1 MKAEDTLII
10 ITDAFERLAKDLA
23 DGHSEQL
30 TRYLAFTGRFHHYS
44 VGNIMLIWSQR
55 PDATRVAGFQAWRKL
70 GRQVRR
76 GEKGIAIVAPVILS
90 KRQTA
95 TSLATPERERD
106 ERVGFRV
113 AHVFD
118 VAQTDGDAL
127 PEFASA
133 QGDPGPLLDNLRG
146 FTSERGITIDIDS
159 DLGTALGVS
168 RGGRIS
174 LRPGLTPSQEFS
186 TLAHELAHELLHH
199 SGQVHPSRTVRELEA
214 EAVAFAVSTAAGLD
228 NGTASRDYIHLYQGN
243 GDLLLQS
250 LARIRGVANEIASAV
265 LREKPQL
272 ETAA

>member
-1 MKAEDTLII
+1 MKAVDTLII
-10 ITDAFERLAKDLA
+10 IDDAFDRLAKDLA
-23 DGHSEQL
+23 EGHSEQL
-30 TRYLAFTGRFHHYS
+30 TRYLAFSGRFHNYS
-44 VGNIMLIWSQR
+44 VANIMLIWSQR
-55 PDATRVAGFQAWRKL
+55 PDATRVAGFQAWKKL

-76 GEKGIAIVAPVILS
+76 GEKGIAIVAPMRRS
-90 KRQTA
+90 NRRT
-95 TSLATPERERD
+95 TSTHATPEQERD

-118 VAQTDGDAL
+118 VAQTDGDPL

-146 FTSERGITIDIDS
+146 FASERGIAIDIDP

-174 LRPGLTPSQEFS
+174 LRPGLTPAEEFS
-186 TLAHELAHELLHH
+186 TLAHELAHELLHQ
-199 SGQVHPSRTVRELEA
+199 SGGARTPRSVRELEA
-214 EAVAFAVSTAAGLD
+214 EAVAFAVTTAAGLD
-228 NGTASRDYIHLYQGN
+228 NGTASRDYIHLYQGDRN
-243 GDLLLQS
+243 VLIQS
-250 LARIRGVANEIASAV
+250 LGRIRGVANEIASAV